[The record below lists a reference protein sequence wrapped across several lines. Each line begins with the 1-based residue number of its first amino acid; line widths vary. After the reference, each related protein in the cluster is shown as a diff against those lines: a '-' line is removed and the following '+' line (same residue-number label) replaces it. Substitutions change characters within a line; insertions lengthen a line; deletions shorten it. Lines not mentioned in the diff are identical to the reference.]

1 MFYLFRVPSFKQ
13 KIDMKK
19 EGKMEKENKQIEITS
34 KRRNILL
41 PDWTED
47 DIDQDLANV
56 PSFDEKDGTDL
67 EQTQKKS
74 IFVENQQK
82 TTENR
87 PELVEVDQPVNVP
100 EWVAI
105 VASWT
110 PEQTVKA
117 FPIIDQLISEY
128 GESIA
133 IEYTCKK
140 SKYFF
145 EKDLTSNAI
154 MDNIYLT
161 SD

>member
-19 EGKMEKENKQIEITS
+19 ERKMEKENKQIEITS

-67 EQTQKKS
+67 EQTQKES

-87 PELVEVDQPVNVP
+87 PEPVEADQPVNVP
-100 EWVAI
+100 EWVA
-105 VASWT
+105 VVTSWT

-117 FPIIDQLISEY
+117 FPIIDQLINEY
-128 GESIA
+128 GESVA